1 MSCSPNT
8 IYYQPISVPLTS
20 GCKSCGCNNSVDS
33 DLVIYSGPNLSC
45 TGIAT
50 CNTITEAIQK
60 LDAKVCEAQEGV
72 QAINGVNRSGNF
84 IKLGGSL
91 TEPTVITTSGA
102 NTLSIL
108 NLQDDNTPQYIM
120 SLSNGIL
127 RRTTY
132 QTILGFLTADNGLN
146 KNSATNVR
154 LGGNLVVPTAIGTNA
169 TNTLSITGL
178 VTDPAP
184 VFVLT
189 QTTPGVVTKT
199 ALSSIIPPT
208 PATITA
214 DNGLT
219 KTGSNIQLGGTLIV
233 PTTIATS
240 LTNTLSITG
249 LNTQI
254 VLPNFIIT
262 QTNAGVTERI
272 APSVITNAAA
282 ALITAD
288 NGLNK
293 SSNTIKLGGPL
304 LTDTTVTTGT
314 NKLVFRE
321 NGSSGTGIEIDA
333 SVTVANNRTNYYGR
347 GFFQGNV
354 GINTVPD
361 YPGSP
366 STTDIPL
373 KVEKGGQ
380 FRTADS
386 QVTARDIILSMVTPG
401 TGTSGTR
408 IYAAGV
414 DRMYWN
420 ISANQL
426 LSPLSIFSGHLAYF
440 QFLSPNTTS
449 GTPQSA
455 NCSASAAQGYFTGNG
470 TLDRI
475 IAYRAM
481 NPISETQV
489 GLTFTG
495 NLTEAVGV
503 QIENQKSDSLMAPLI
518 GSSYGIKQ
526 LGASDRNYFNG
537 TFQIPSTNLSM
548 GVATLSS
555 GVAVVST
562 SAVKTGSRIF
572 LTYNTISGKLGFLS
586 APAASII
593 DGVSFVINS
602 TDDVGLSVLD
612 DSTVNWWVINN

>member
-33 DLVIYSGPNLSC
+33 DLVIYSGPNLAC

-84 IKLGGSL
+84 IKLGGPL

-219 KTGSNIQLGGTLIV
+219 KTGNNIQLGGTLIV

-262 QTNAGVTERI
+262 QTNLGVTERI

-288 NGLNK
+288 NGLTKTAN
-293 SSNTIKLGGPL
+293 NIQLGGTL
-304 LTDTTVTTGT
+304 LANTAVPISGYKLTFRDTATT
-314 NKLVFRE
+314 
-321 NGSSGTGIEIDA
+321 GTGIEINC
-333 SVTVANNRTNYYGR
+333 STTTANNLMDFYGR
-347 GFFQGNV
+347 SFFRNNV
-354 GINTVPD
+354 GINATPD
-361 YPGSP
+361 IPGT
-366 STTDIPL
+366 STTNIPL

-380 FRTADS
+380 FVALDPF
-386 QVTARDIILSMVTPG
+386 VTATDSVLSMVTPG

-408 IYAAGV
+408 LYAGGTSRV
-414 DRMYWN
+414 YWN
-420 ISANQL
+420 IAATQAIA
-426 LSPLSIFSGHLAYF
+426 PLSVFSAHLSYF
-440 QFLSPNTTS
+440 QFISSPLTVVTGS
-449 GTPQSA
+449 
-455 NCSASAAQGYFTGNG
+455 NCSANAAQGYFVGSGGSLN
-470 TLDRI
+470 RI
-475 IAYRAM
+475 IGYRAM
-481 NPISETQV
+481 NPIADSIS
-489 GLTFTG
+489 GFTG
-495 NLTEAVGV
+495 SIGEAVGV
-503 QIENQKSDSLMAPLI
+503 QIEDQKSDTVMQPLI
-518 GSSYGIKQ
+518 GASYGIKQ

-537 TFQIPSTNLSM
+537 TFQFPSTNVSM
-548 GVATLSS
+548 GTATLSS
-555 GVAVVST
+555 GVAVVPT